1 MKNLILFLL
10 LICSAVSSAQTVD
23 FEVKE
28 DGEGKFIF
36 TVITVEPNGDWTEVN
51 KVDLDS
57 AQVRTYVNRQLGIFK
72 PAYTTAELEASD
84 AKRTLKSL
92 ESLYDDFYENSLES
106 ELTKFETKFDG
117 VWRLRYGEEKYNV
130 EITEGKISGDKN
142 NGKVEILSERVLL
155 VKNFFLL
162 KDFKLY
168 EVEPGV
174 LAGDFEGEK
183 IVLKYRSEIKEG
195 KRKSDGKKK

>member
-117 VWRLRYGEEKYNV
+117 IWRLRFGKEKYEV
-130 EITEGKISGDKN
+130 EIFDGKMRDDKKKGYVKIVN
-142 NGKVEILSERVLL
+142 ERVLE
-155 VKNFFLL
+155 VNNFFAF
-162 KDFKLY
+162 KDFNLF
-168 EVEPGV
+168 EVEEGV
-174 LAGDFEGEK
+174 LAGEVDGEK
-183 IVLKYRSEIKEG
+183 IVLIYKG
-195 KRKSDGKKK
+195 KIEEKGKSDGKKN